1 MVHCEECRKK
11 LGISH
16 GYKHPALGKRFPVC
30 SNCFDIVS
38 GNMDKWSK
46 FCLSDSYNA
55 ESRKIYLREEWNKS
69 LSNDIHMQKWFSG
82 LWIKIE
88 NTKFGRRGDKTL

>member
-11 LGISH
+11 LGILQ

-30 SNCFDIVS
+30 RNCFNIVS
-38 GNMDKWSK
+38 GNMEKWSK
-46 FCLSDSYNA
+46 FCLSDPYNA
-55 ESRKIYLREEWNKS
+55 ESHKIYIRKEWNKN
-69 LSNDIHMQKWFSG
+69 LSNDIPMQKWFKD

-88 NTKFGRRGDKTL
+88 NNRYPKKRI

>member
-11 LGISH
+11 LGILQ

-30 SNCFDIVS
+30 RNCYNIVS
-38 GNMDKWSK
+38 RNMEKWSK

-55 ESRKIYLREEWNKS
+55 ESHKIYIQEEWNKN
-69 LSNDIHMQKWFSG
+69 LSNDIPMQKWFNA
-82 LWIKIE
+82 LWIKIKIE
-88 NTKFGRRGDKTL
+88 NNRHLKKRI